1 MSKLI
6 VVDEEGV
13 LVLEVIVLDG
23 GVDFVLGELGS
34 LLTVLEVCVDVFF
47 ETVVYPVVLLV
58 TSTDV
63 ADELEEFSVIVGVIE
78 VLAAGVV

>member
-1 MSKLI
+1 MLI

-13 LVLEVIVLDG
+13 LVLEVIVLDS

-58 TSTDV
+58 T
-63 ADELEEFSVIVGVIE
+63 
-78 VLAAGVV
+78 

>member
-1 MSKLI
+1 MTMLI

-13 LVLEVIVLDG
+13 LVLEVIVLDS

-47 ETVVYPVVLLV
+47 ETVV
-58 TSTDV
+58 
-63 ADELEEFSVIVGVIE
+63 
-78 VLAAGVV
+78 